1 MKKLLSLLLVFIMVF
16 SLIACDKN
24 KGDDDD
30 DDNDGSSSVI
40 TPGGNPGDGDG
51 VDKTEGLTLSKAF
64 LEQFKSVAS
73 FKIDLDFSM
82 KGDADDWYYTDSS
95 KTEIDNAAGYTE
107 ATLDSTM
114 TVGVDANGN
123 ICVKYD
129 AIAKDRENPTDE
141 METEANGTILL
152 IVDNVIYAYDSS
164 YGMYLRTDIVADEKI
179 AQMSQMI
186 VAMLDGVSFSQD
198 ETDAVLK
205 ELGFIV
211 LKTFDI
217 KNNKGSISF
226 DAKEVIDNL
235 KAYINAIDA
244 ENDTLRKLLDDAL
257 KLVNKDLT
265 SAALIT
271 ELEKTANLTV
281 NEAIA
286 EIDKALT
293 AEYNTTLQGIYD
305 TLVNDTRL
313 ATILANAEKMFGEGG
328 DFSASEMLTQIK
340 AIKLADLI
348 TEAGVGDMKLI
359 DLIMMAIAGNGP
371 EEDVSP
377 LAADSAEE
385 PDVFDEVNAIL
396 DLTIAQ
402 FEEMAEMPIL
412 TLVKT
417 YVNGITVNEF
427 KGNLDINFEGAFQLK
442 TIEGSLK
449 ADFKILFPSDVEGKT
464 NRQEGIFNISFKIY
478 DFSKDTLSFSAPTD
492 KPVIYD
498 IFEKAFYSDDMVG
511 AKVVFS
517 ISGHY
522 DEETDVIDWYAY
534 MNFIQDNTSFV
545 EITADEI
552 PLESF
557 TGKTITI
564 SGDKLSIYIDGE
576 SVEFD
581 ETQNFTIT
589 INPDDRFISSFSY
602 PDIKE

>member
-24 KGDDDD
+24 KGDDDND
-30 DDNDGSSSVI
+30 DDGESSSVI

-129 AIAKDRENPTDE
+129 AVAKDRDDPTDE
-141 METEANGTILL
+141 METEANGTILW

-179 AQMSQMI
+179 AQMTQMV

-244 ENDTLRKLLDDAL
+244 EKDTLRKLLDDAL

-313 ATILANAEKMFGEGG
+313 ATILANFTAVRGSIVP
-328 DFSASEMLTQIK
+328 FSSPSLTYSSTFTFIK
-340 AIKLADLI
+340 
-348 TEAGVGDMKLI
+348 
-359 DLIMMAIAGNGP
+359 
-371 EEDVSP
+371 S
-377 LAADSAEE
+377 
-385 PDVFDEVNAIL
+385 
-396 DLTIAQ
+396 
-402 FEEMAEMPIL
+402 
-412 TLVKT
+412 
-417 YVNGITVNEF
+417 
-427 KGNLDINFEGAFQLK
+427 
-442 TIEGSLK
+442 
-449 ADFKILFPSDVEGKT
+449 
-464 NRQEGIFNISFKIY
+464 IF
-478 DFSKDTLSFSAPTD
+478 
-492 KPVIYD
+492 
-498 IFEKAFYSDDMVG
+498 
-511 AKVVFS
+511 
-517 ISGHY
+517 
-522 DEETDVIDWYAY
+522 
-534 MNFIQDNTSFV
+534 
-545 EITADEI
+545 
-552 PLESF
+552 
-557 TGKTITI
+557 
-564 SGDKLSIYIDGE
+564 
-576 SVEFD
+576 
-581 ETQNFTIT
+581 
-589 INPDDRFISSFSY
+589 SSSY
-602 PDIKE
+602 